1 LLNLSLHNNFI
12 KIFHKLEKNL
22 KPLTFM
28 LSCFSLD
35 FDRRRS
41 KSDCITTHNFIRI
54 LKKFTSYE
62 TIYKKYLSKRTT

>member
-1 LLNLSLHNNFI
+1 
-12 KIFHKLEKNL
+12 
-22 KPLTFM
+22 M